1 VDKGKLLVL
10 LRPLRFSTLLF
21 LLLPTLAW
29 PQEELTLDQATSLA
43 LQKNRRVK
51 ISQLEVVK
59 SMNAVE
65 VARTN
70 RLPQFKFTMMEGQL
84 FTKLDFLFPAGSFG
98 VFPGI
103 GPFPPG
109 PANVIEGRK
118 PFTFVWAQANQ
129 PLSQLFRI
137 RLGIDAEKLGVQIA
151 KEKLSLEEQTVVND
165 VKKTYYNLL
174 QTQSGLRATDETLKL
189 FQELNR
195 VVSNALAEQVALKSD
210 VLDTETGLATV
221 ESQALQLRNGAAT
234 LKEKMNSLLGRDLKM
249 EFTVSAAAETKPWE
263 LDLASTRAKA
273 LEQRPE
279 LREARLKIQQ
289 AEIDRRAKRAEY
301 IPDVSL
307 SFNYLSPFNVEIL
320 PKNIGAVGLVVNWDV
335 FDWGKKKHEL
345 SSKIAVVEQAKTA
358 VDEATAQIELE
369 VGLDFRKLEEAR
381 LQLRVTNLGLQADQE
396 KVRVAL
402 NKYEQ
407 NSVLLKD
414 VLQLKATLAEKTFKY
429 QEAVMTFWRA
439 RADLEKAIG
448 ER

>member
-1 VDKGKLLVL
+1 
-10 LRPLRFSTLLF
+10 
-21 LLLPTLAW
+21 
-29 PQEELTLDQATSLA
+29 
-43 LQKNRRVK
+43 
-51 ISQLEVVK
+51 
-59 SMNAVE
+59 
-65 VARTN
+65 
-70 RLPQFKFTMMEGQL
+70 
-84 FTKLDFLFPAGSFG
+84 
-98 VFPGI
+98 
-103 GPFPPG
+103 
-109 PANVIEGRK
+109 VIEGRK
-118 PFTFVWAQANQ
+118 PFTFLWAQANQ

-151 KEKLSLEEQTVVND
+151 KEKLSLEEQTVLND

-234 LKEKMNSLLGRDLKM
+234 LKEKMNSLLGRDLKT

-289 AEIDRRAKRAEY
+289 ADIDRRAKRAEY

-307 SFNYLSPFNVEIL
+307 SFNYISPFNVEIL
-320 PKNIGAVGLVVNWDV
+320 PKNVAAVGLVMNWDV

-369 VGLDFRKLEEAR
+369 VGLDFRKLDEAR
-381 LQLRVTNLGLQADQE
+381 LQLRVTNLALQADQE

>member
-1 VDKGKLLVL
+1 VW
-10 LRPLRFSTLLF
+10 
-21 LLLPTLAW
+21 PTIAW
-29 PQEELTLDQATSLA
+29 AQEELTLDQATSIA

-59 SMNAVE
+59 SEHSVE

-70 RLPQFKFTMMEGQL
+70 RLPQFKFTGMEGQL
-84 FTKLDFLFPAGSFG
+84 FTKLDFLFPGGSFG

-103 GPFPPG
+103 GPFPPA
-109 PANVIEGRK
+109 PAHVIEGRK
-118 PFTFVWAQANQ
+118 PFTFLWAQANQ

-151 KEKLSLEEQTVVND
+151 KEKLSLEEQTVLND

-234 LKEKMNSLLGRDLKM
+234 LKEKMNSLLGRDLKT

-289 AEIDRRAKRAEY
+289 ADIDRRAKRAEY

-307 SFNYLSPFNVEIL
+307 SFNYISPFNVEIL
-320 PKNIGAVGLVVNWDV
+320 PKNVAAVGLVMNWDV

-369 VGLDFRKLEEAR
+369 VGLDFRKLDEAR
-381 LQLRVTNLGLQADQE
+381 LQLRVTNLALQADQE